1 MERIK
6 QTSQGTILVPT
17 NQALKEV
24 SDREIDENILSL
36 HFLDQTILT
45 NDARI
50 STSGVKY
57 SNDFFYKY
65 AISISSEV
73 WCSCQTP

>member
-1 MERIK
+1 MEKYPDLVERIK

-17 NQALKEV
+17 NEAFKEV

-45 NDARI
+45 SDARI
-50 STSGVKY
+50 RHPQGASGVKY
-57 SNDFFYKY
+57 SN
-65 AISISSEV
+65 EV
-73 WCSCQTP
+73 FK